1 MDAKRT
7 YRTLRIT
14 IIALAAMLGTS
25 VAMVRW
31 SGTHDVLGSISAYY
45 FTPAHS
51 VFVASVCGLGI
62 LLLVYHGNTTPEE
75 YLLDLAG
82 VLAFVVAFVPTT
94 PDGNSHSPMPS
105 ADHPYV
111 GLPNNVL
118 AVIGGGAVGL
128 VAAGAVMLLRQS
140 MPSALP
146 ETRSRLD
153 PPVAACA
160 APLESIAA
168 RRPWTSSIL
177 PVGAT
182 LVIVAVSIRQ
192 IVSDEPYQ
200 DWVHLTAALSMFG
213 CIVLVALYYAF
224 YAAKKEQGRF
234 AFAYGV
240 IAALM
245 AGFVAFIG
253 ARIFTHEGV
262 DLFWA
267 EVCVIVLFAAF
278 WFVQTLDLWERDNK
292 YRTGT

>member
-1 MDAKRT
+1 MSTA
-7 YRTLRIT
+7 
-14 IIALAAMLGTS
+14 S
-25 VAMVRW
+25 WVVV
-31 SGTHDVLGSISAYY
+31 VLY
-45 FTPAHS
+45 
-51 VFVASVCGLGI
+51 
-62 LLLVYHGNTTPEE
+62 
-75 YLLDLAG
+75 
-82 VLAFVVAFVPTT
+82 LAFGLLELVRSDLFHKPGQCRHDGVVEAVST
-94 PDGNSHSPMPS
+94 
-105 ADHPYV
+105 V
-111 GLPNNVL
+111 VL
-118 AVIGGGAVGL
+118 LSVT
-128 VAAGAVMLLRQS
+128 Q
-140 MPSALP
+140 P
-146 ETRSRLD
+146 
-153 PPVAACA
+153 
-160 APLESIAA
+160 
-168 RRPWTSSIL
+168 
-177 PVGAT
+177 

-192 IVSDEPYQ
+192 IVSDEPYR
-200 DWVHLTAALSMFG
+200 DWVHLTAAISMFG